1 MVLRS
6 LRLGRMSNPGDDAVR
21 VVAAQATK
29 VNMKDLMPALDA
41 AFADAR
47 IPRRGSEASQQ
58 LAATSSTDRQP

>member
-1 MVLRS
+1 M
-6 LRLGRMSNPGDDAVR
+6 R